1 MKAKGFGNYLILRLH
16 VMKRNITAHMQAHP
30 RGILAHM
37 NTRNFFSMQRTP
49 ICEGCAIGLF
59 WCCIPV
65 PFQMI
70 PATFFCWLSRA
81 NLPIALV
88 AVWISNP
95 LTYLPIFYL
104 EYKIGLWLFYR
115 DADNIDNMDFE
126 KFESESA
133 NFSLSE
139 IFDTLAHIAGPII
152 KGGLVLALSMAIV
165 GYLLGFFLHGKL
177 ERRRAK
183 R

>member
-1 MKAKGFGNYLILRLH
+1 
-16 VMKRNITAHMQAHP
+16 MKRKLAVHMQVRP
-30 RGILAHM
+30 RGILAYM
-37 NTRNFFSMQRTP
+37 NTRGFFSMQRTP
-49 ICEGCAIGLF
+49 ICEGFAIGLF
-59 WCCIPV
+59 WCCIPM

-81 NLPIALV
+81 NLPIALM

-115 DADNIDNMDFE
+115 DADNMDDMDFE
-126 KFESESA
+126 KFESE
-133 NFSLSE
+133 NTGFSLSE
-139 IFDTLAHIAGPII
+139 MFDTLAHIAGPII
-152 KGGLVLALSMAIV
+152 KGGLLLALVMAII
-165 GYLLGFFLHGKL
+165 GYLLGLVLHGKL
-177 ERRRAK
+177 ESRHRAK